1 MYGLLRSPA
10 KTIPA
15 GAATAS
21 SSSVR
26 KVNRRVESPLGRSLS
41 DPLVFITGDAT
52 ERAGVQ
58 IRQGGTGGRQ
68 DLGMRIV
75 DNCVPVQR
83 NSRQRLT
90 GLTVIF
96 GPYRARFIL
105 ATRAAQARRAYRLN
119 ALDRSARLV
128 QSC

>member
-52 ERAGVQ
+52 ERAAVQ

-68 DLGMRIV
+68 DLGMRVV
-75 DNCVPVQR
+75 DN
-83 NSRQRLT
+83 
-90 GLTVIF
+90 F
-96 GPYRARFIL
+96 GPGSAEFQTAIDRINRHIRPYRARFIL

-119 ALDRSARLV
+119 ALDRSAR
-128 QSC
+128 